1 MTKKRCPWP
10 SNDPLMINYHDH
22 EWGLPVHDDVKL
34 FEHIILDAFQA
45 GLSWKTILH
54 KRENF
59 REAFDQF
66 NYSIIASYDKKK
78 VLKLLNNEGII
89 RNKMKIEAAIKN
101 AAATIVLV
109 EKYGSLNNYL
119 WDFVNG
125 KTLMN
130 RWSHVSQVPASTP
143 LSDKISKDL
152 KNKGF
157 SFVGST
163 ICYAFLQAAGLVND
177 HLVECFRHADL
188 SKLK

>member
-1 MTKKRCPWP
+1 MTKNRCPWP
-10 SNDPLMINYHDH
+10 SSDPLMVSYHDH

-66 NYSIIASYDKKK
+66 DYSIIASYDKKK
-78 VLKLLNNEGII
+78 IQKLLNNEGII

-125 KTLMN
+125 NTVTN
-130 RWSHVSQVPASTP
+130 TWSHVSQVPASTP

-152 KNKGF
+152 KNKGY

-177 HLVECFRHADL
+177 HLLNCFRHAEL
-188 SKLK
+188 SSPK